1 MPIIFS
7 INHESGYSI
16 SKFEGRISDEEL
28 LKAYEDFYMGEYWR
42 PNQNE
47 LVDLSNADLTEITTE
62 GMRCLSKFAESVFKA
77 HNILSV
83 KTALYAPKD
92 LLFGLSR
99 IYEVISNG
107 SPENVKVF
115 RDILEAKIWLKQN
128 KRES

>member
-47 LVDLSNADLTEITTE
+47 LVDLSNA